1 MNEHEEW
8 VAAMKTHIMEC
19 MAGIMTRDR
28 PMGLKALEDLLELV
42 DGR

>member
-8 VAAMKTHIMEC
+8 VAAMKCHIMEC
-19 MAGIMTRDR
+19 MAGIMLQDR
-28 PMGLKALEDLLELV
+28 PRGLKALEDLLELV